1 MMPTQIEDA
10 VALYLAERVPRLK
23 AGKNAASELT
33 SMQWAYKGRPLSELA
48 QVCKLYKQRAT
59 KLGGTPLSPATVRN
73 RIRYLTAACRYAWKE
88 HGLCEHDPAAA
99 VTVPSVRNERHIY
112 GTREDMLRACWQCRN
127 KTARMAIR
135 IAFYSGMRLGEILRA
150 QVRGNTWVLMD
161 TKNGSPRIVPIHP
174 RVAVCA
180 RHFTPCP
187 KITIQRAW
195 EGARERA
202 GLQGMHFHD
211 WRHSAASALVNAGVD
226 LYTVGRIL
234 GHKDSRSTARYSH
247 LAVDTLAAAVARIGR
262 SASHRPA
269 GLR

>member
-1 MMPTQIEDA
+1 MQPTIDEA
-10 VALYLAERVPRLK
+10 VRLYLTERAPDLK
-23 AGKNAASELT
+23 SARNIESELT
-33 SMQWAYKGRPLSELA
+33 AIRWAYQGRPIAELA
-48 QVCKLYKQRAT
+48 QVCKLYKLRAT
-59 KLGGTPLSPATVRN
+59 KVGGEPLSPATIRN
-73 RIRYLTAACRYAWKE
+73 RIRYLTSACRYAWKE

-112 GTREDMLRACWQCRN
+112 GSRADMLAACRQCRN
-127 KTARMAIR
+127 RTARMAIR
-135 IAFYSGMRLGEILRA
+135 IAFYSGMRLSEILRA
-150 QVRGNTWVLMD
+150 QVRAGTWVLMD
-161 TKNGSPRIVPIHP
+161 TKNGSPRIVPIHS

-180 RHFTPCP
+180 RHFKPCP

-195 EGARERA
+195 EGARDRA

-247 LAVDTLAAAVARIGR
+247 LAVDTLAAAVGRIGMAR
-262 SASHRPA
+262 GAR
-269 GLR
+269 